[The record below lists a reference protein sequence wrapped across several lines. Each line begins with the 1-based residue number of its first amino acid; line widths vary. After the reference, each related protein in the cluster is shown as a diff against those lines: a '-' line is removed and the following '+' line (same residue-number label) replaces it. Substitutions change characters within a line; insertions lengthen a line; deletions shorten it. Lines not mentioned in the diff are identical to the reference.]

1 MDFIKNLE
9 GSINELEDLAK
20 NLSQLKNP
28 ILENSL
34 DSFRFLFEKN
44 EEGETVYQQMEPS
57 DLKETLYSLK
67 TDLLPLFEE
76 FEYESG
82 LEQTKEWIKLLEE
95 YVRK

>member
-1 MDFIKNLE
+1 MDLVKLLE
-9 GSINELEDLAK
+9 GSLDELEGLAK

-34 DSFRFLFEKN
+34 DSFRFMFEEDKDGKVLYKQVDPK
-44 EEGETVYQQMEPS
+44 E
-57 DLKETLYSLK
+57 LKETLSALK

-76 FEYESG
+76 FEYEEG
-82 LEQTKEWIKLLEE
+82 LKQTKEWIKLLEE